1 MIFLYISIQTVVC
14 GYVLLAR
21 MGELIGADYSN
32 KREPSVIDGSF
43 IYRIIFYVQVKTR
56 GLN

>member
-1 MIFLYISIQTVVC
+1 LYISIQTVVC